1 MLRMDLVTL
10 IVREEDDAV
19 VGLAI
24 ALPSLSKALQ
34 KAKGKLFPTGWM
46 HLLKAMYGKGNKVVD
61 LYTIGVASEYQ
72 SKGVNA
78 MIIADQI
85 LAFNKHGYVY
95 AESNPELEL
104 NTKVQSQWE
113 LFETRHHKTR
123 RAYMKNL

>member
-1 MLRMDLVTL
+1 MLRTDLITL
-10 IVREEDDAV
+10 IVREDNDDV

-34 KAKGKLFPTGWM
+34 KAKGSLFPVGWM

-61 LYTIGVASEYQ
+61 LYTIGVAPEYQ

-78 MIIADQI
+78 MIFNDLIP
-85 LAFNKHGYVY
+85 AFNKHGFAY

-113 LFETRHHKTR
+113 LFEAKHHKTR
-123 RAYMKNL
+123 RAFVKHL